1 MVAKIA
7 VKLCL
12 VFGLALGIGAAHAV
26 PATVDY
32 IIDGDTFAARVMLA
46 DDVQITVRVRISNV
60 DTPELHGMCDTEI
73 EMANRA
79 RLRLGQ
85 LLPIGSVVELT
96 GIRDDKYL
104 GRIDAQ
110 VFDNMGRDIGAML
123 IAEDLGRPYDGGWRA
138 SWCE

>member
-1 MVAKIA
+1 
-7 VKLCL
+7 
-12 VFGLALGIGAAHAV
+12 
-26 PATVDY
+26 
-32 IIDGDTFAARVMLA
+32 
-46 DDVQITVRVRISNV
+46 
-60 DTPELHGMCDTEI
+60 MCDTEI

-85 LLPIGSVVELT
+85 LLPIGSAVELT

-104 GRIDAQ
+104 GRVDAR

-123 IAEDLGRPYDGGWRA
+123 IAEDLGRPYDGGRRA

>member
-12 VFGLALGIGAAHAV
+12 VLGLALGIGAAHAV

-85 LLPIGSVVELT
+85 LLPIGSAVELT

-104 GRIDAQ
+104 
-110 VFDNMGRDIGAML
+110 
-123 IAEDLGRPYDGGWRA
+123 
-138 SWCE
+138 